1 MHAAA
6 SDASLHL
13 CHLFHFCLYRFH
25 LSAISASAAS
35 TSAAS
40 ASTSTS
46 DRNLHLVNLFRIWIY
61 YPTVPLPQS
70 VTDSL
75 METDQEG
82 DGSGRRG
89 NPKERM
95 PEKGTEPTE

>member
-1 MHAAA
+1 
-6 SDASLHL
+6 
-13 CHLFHFCLYRFH
+13 
-25 LSAISASAAS
+25 
-35 TSAAS
+35 
-40 ASTSTS
+40 
-46 DRNLHLVNLFRIWIY
+46 LFRTWIY

-70 VTDSL
+70 VTDNL

-82 DGSGRRG
+82 DGGGRRG